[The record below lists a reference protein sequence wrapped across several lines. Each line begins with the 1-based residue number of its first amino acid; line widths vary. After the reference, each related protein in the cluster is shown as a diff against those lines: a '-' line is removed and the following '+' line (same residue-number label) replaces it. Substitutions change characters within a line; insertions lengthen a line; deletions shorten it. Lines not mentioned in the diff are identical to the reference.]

1 MLFSTRNF
9 FSGFLRAEIPWIR
22 YTLHILGLVW
32 GNPPLIHPKIGIGI
46 YIYVWL
52 DSCRELGSVVM
63 LSLMQFKPS
72 LIQQYPTDGNV
83 KGMQNK
89 NKSWSWELASPLH
102 PFHWVR
108 VPTAFVDEGS
118 KTKRAFLSYR
128 GEKKKKGCSQEEDGR
143 KGYFDSDSGCNFSA
157 ARRFPRPRMWVWPC
171 HQRLPL
177 LLLLYSWNH
186 SRNLGLT
193 SGLLII
199 RALGNPNN
207 VVQVSLYRQI
217 FSVLMLLSN
226 VNL

>member
-1 MLFSTRNF
+1 
-9 FSGFLRAEIPWIR
+9 
-22 YTLHILGLVW
+22 
-32 GNPPLIHPKIGIGI
+32 
-46 YIYVWL
+46 
-52 DSCRELGSVVM
+52 
-63 LSLMQFKPS
+63 
-72 LIQQYPTDGNV
+72 
-83 KGMQNK
+83 
-89 NKSWSWELASPLH
+89 
-102 PFHWVR
+102 
-108 VPTAFVDEGS
+108 
-118 KTKRAFLSYR
+118 
-128 GEKKKKGCSQEEDGR
+128 
-143 KGYFDSDSGCNFSA
+143 
-157 ARRFPRPRMWVWPC
+157 MWVWPC